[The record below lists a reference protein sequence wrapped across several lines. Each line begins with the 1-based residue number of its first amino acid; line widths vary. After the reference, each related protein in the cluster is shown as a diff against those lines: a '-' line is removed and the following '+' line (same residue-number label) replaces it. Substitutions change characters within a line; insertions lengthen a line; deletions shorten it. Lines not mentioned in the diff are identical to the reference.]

1 MLPGGGES
9 VGTSSLWVQAVSLSV
24 FMAAGTWGLVRML
37 LIGLAGTRYFQMRA
51 SRYPE
56 SATWSRPRLLGRTP
70 LLVASIACWPA
81 AIVFALSRGFGMIAD
96 GPWIALLAAWPAAAA
111 VLLVVDSR
119 SPWAGL
125 RRQLSAAA
133 NAKFDMRDGVL
144 EQGFDEDPQING
156 TIAS

>member
-1 MLPGGGES
+1 MS
-9 VGTSSLWVQAVSLSV
+9 VGSSSLWVQAVSLSV
-24 FMAAGTWGLVRML
+24 FMGAGTWGLVRTL

-56 SATWSRPRLLGRTP
+56 SETWPRPSFLGRTP

-81 AIVFALSRGFGMIAD
+81 AIVFAMSRGFRMTAD
-96 GPWIALLAAWPAAAA
+96 GPWIALLAAWPVVAV

-119 SPWAGL
+119 SPWARL

-133 NAKFDMRDGVL
+133 SAKFDMRDGVL

-156 TIAS
+156 TIAP